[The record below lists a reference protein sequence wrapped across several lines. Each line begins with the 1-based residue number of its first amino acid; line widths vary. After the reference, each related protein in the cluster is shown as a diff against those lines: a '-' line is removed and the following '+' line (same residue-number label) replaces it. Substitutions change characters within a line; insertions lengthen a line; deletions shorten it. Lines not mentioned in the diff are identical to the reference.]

1 MKILYVASEATP
13 YAASG
18 GLGDVMGALP
28 KSMVAEYP
36 DAEIGVIVPLYDT
49 MKSEYRADLEKV
61 ADLSFRYSWRNTG
74 ATVYKLNNSG
84 VNYYFVENHYYFD
97 RSRLYGEYDDAE
109 RFAFFSTAVI
119 EFMIATG
126 NIPDILHANDWQT
139 ALTVIYLKTEY
150 AHIASLKGIK
160 TVYTIH
166 NIEYQGKFDPYI
178 LGDVFALDRKYY
190 GIVEFDNCVNL
201 MKGALVTTD
210 YITTVS
216 PNYARELQY
225 PFYGFGLQGIITE
238 NADKIDGV
246 INGIDY
252 SYFSPDKG
260 GDIDFPFTKRTVK
273 SGKAKNKKA
282 LCEELGLDTAADIP
296 LAVMITRLA
305 TQKGIDLFLHVAEEM
320 LSKKVQVVVLGTGEK
335 AYEDQLRNLEARF
348 SNFRALLK
356 FDRVISKKLY
366 ASADIFLM
374 PSKFEPCGLAQMI
387 CCSYGT
393 IPVVRATG
401 GLYDTII
408 PYGLDN
414 SNGFNFSN
422 YNAHDFLYAVQRALA
437 VYEDEKEWSEL
448 RKRALSCDFTWS
460 NSAAKY
466 IQIYNN
472 LLNW

>member
-28 KSMVAEYP
+28 KSIASDYPGAEVR
-36 DAEIGVIVPLYDT
+36 VIVPLYDT
-49 MKSEYRADLEKV
+49 MKSEHRAELEKV
-61 ADLSFRYSWRNTG
+61 VDLTFRYSWRNTG
-74 ATVYKLNNSG
+74 ASVYKLVNSG
-84 VNYYFVENHYYFD
+84 VNYYFVENQYYFN
-97 RSRLYGEYDDAE
+97 RGRLYGEFDDAE

-119 EFMIATG
+119 EFMLATG
-126 NIPDILHANDWQT
+126 NIPDVLHANDWQT
-139 ALTVIYLKTEY
+139 ALTVVYLKTEY
-150 AHIASLKGIK
+150 AHINALKGIK

-190 GIVEFDNCVNL
+190 SIVEFDNCINL
-201 MKGALVTTD
+201 MKGALVATD

-238 NADKIDGV
+238 NSDKIDGV

-252 SYFSPDKG
+252 TYFSPDKG

-282 LCEELGLDTAADIP
+282 LCEELGLDTAPDMP
-296 LAVMITRLA
+296 LVVMITRLA
-305 TQKGIDLFLHVAEEM
+305 SQKGIDLFLHVAEEM
-320 LSKKVQVVVLGTGEK
+320 LSKKAQFVVLGTGEK
-335 AYEDQLRNLEARF
+335 EYEDALRSLEARH

-401 GLYDTII
+401 GLYDTIT

-422 YNAHDFLYAVQRALA
+422 YNAHDFLYAVERALE
-437 VYEDEKEWSEL
+437 VYDNEKEWSEL
-448 RKRALSCDFTWS
+448 RKRALNSDFTWNS
-460 NSAAKY
+460 SAAKY
-466 IQIYNN
+466 MQIYNN

>member
-28 KSMVAEYP
+28 KSIASDYP
-36 DAEIGVIVPLYDT
+36 DDEVSVIVPLYDT
-49 MKSEYRADLEKV
+49 MKGEHRASLEKV
-61 ADLSFRYSWRNTG
+61 IDLSFRYSWRNTG
-74 ATVYKLNNSG
+74 ATVYKLVNSG

-97 RSRLYGEYDDAE
+97 RGRLYGEFDDAE

-119 EFMIATG
+119 EFMLATG
-126 NIPDILHANDWQT
+126 NIPDVLHANDWQT
-139 ALTVIYLKTEY
+139 ALTVVYLKTEY
-150 AHIASLKGIK
+150 SHIAALKGIK

-166 NIEYQGKFDPYI
+166 NIEYQGKFDPYS

-190 GIVEFDNCVNL
+190 NIVEFDNCINL
-201 MKGALVTTD
+201 MKGALVATD

-238 NADKIDGV
+238 NSDKIDGV

-282 LCEELGLDTAADIP
+282 LCEQLGLDTAADMP

-305 TQKGIDLFLHVAEEM
+305 SQKGIDLFLHVAEEM
-320 LSKKVQVVVLGTGEK
+320 LSKRVQIVVLGTGEK
-335 AYEDQLRNLEARF
+335 EYEDALRSLEARH

-401 GLYDTII
+401 GLYDTIT

-422 YNAHDFLYAVQRALA
+422 YNAHDFLYAVERALE
-437 VYEDEKEWSEL
+437 VYKNEKEWSEL
-448 RKRALSCDFTWS
+448 RKRALNSDFTWN

-466 IQIYNN
+466 MQIYNN